1 MVAFNSVVSILLV
14 DMRNV
19 VEVRVISV
27 IYLSY
32 DLTISRRFVGAD

>member
-1 MVAFNSVVSILLV
+1 MVAFNPIVSILLV

-19 VEVRVISV
+19 VKVRVISV

-32 DLTISRRFVGAD
+32 DLTISRRFVCAD